1 MKLLIMNKF
10 LVSFIVLLMFAGC
23 ATLTNDSNT
32 PIALAFSDGS
42 KGSCNLTNKRGSWN
56 VNIPG
61 QVDVRRSD
69 DSLRY
74 NCSSEDGRTAFG
86 AITSEWGAK
95 QLASAVFL
103 DFGIVDAITYKH
115 RKYTNSF
122 VIPIQ

>member
-1 MKLLIMNKF
+1 MKMLIIS
-10 LVSFIVLLMFAGC
+10 LTVLTLISGC
-23 ATLTNDSNT
+23 ATLTNDAST

-74 NCSSEDGRTAFG
+74 N
-86 AITSEWGAK
+86 
-95 QLASAVFL
+95 
-103 DFGIVDAITYKH
+103 
-115 RKYTNSF
+115 
-122 VIPIQ
+122 

>member
-1 MKLLIMNKF
+1 MKKLTLSLIM
-10 LVSFIVLLMFAGC
+10 LIFISGC
-23 ATLTNDSNT
+23 ATLTNDAST

-42 KGSCNLTNKRGSWN
+42 KGTCNLTNKRGSWN

-69 DSLRY
+69 DALRY
-74 NCSSEDGRTAFG
+74 NCTSSDGRTTFG
-86 AITSEWGAK
+86 AIQSEWGAK

-103 DFGIVDAITYKH
+103 DFGIVDAITDKH

-122 VIPIQ
+122 VIPLQ

>member
-1 MKLLIMNKF
+1 MKKLIILF
-10 LVSFIVLLMFAGC
+10 TILTLVSGC
-23 ATLTNDSNT
+23 ATITNDPST

-74 NCSSEDGRTAFG
+74 NCSSSDGRTAFG
-86 AITSEWGAK
+86 AIQSEWGAK

-103 DFGIVDAITYKH
+103 DFGIVDAITDKH
-115 RKYTNSF
+115 RKYTNSY

>member
-1 MKLLIMNKF
+1 MKKLII
-10 LVSFIVLLMFAGC
+10 SFTILILISGC
-23 ATLTNDSNT
+23 ATLTNDATT
-32 PIALAFSDGS
+32 PIALAFSDGG

-69 DSLRY
+69 DALLY
-74 NCSSEDGRTAFG
+74 NCTSTDGRTALG
-86 AITSEWGAK
+86 AIPSEWGAK

-103 DFGIVDAITYKH
+103 DLGIVDAITDKH
-115 RKYTNSF
+115 RKYTNSY

>member
-1 MKLLIMNKF
+1 MRKLIIALTVLTLI
-10 LVSFIVLLMFAGC
+10 SGC
-23 ATLTNDSNT
+23 ATLTNDAST

-74 NCSSEDGRTAFG
+74 NCSSSDGRTAFG
-86 AITSEWGAK
+86 AIQSEWGAK
-95 QLASAVFL
+95 QLASAVIL
-103 DFGIVDAITYKH
+103 DFGIVDAITDKH
-115 RKYTNSF
+115 RKYTNSY